1 MTHIIKLDA
10 PAYVLRTCLANMQA
24 PSPRAN
30 GFIWPEAGHVAAPD
44 FRDDKRCGGGLHGA
58 LWGVGDAGLFTWDA
72 DAKWLVVEVDHYIEL
87 DGKVKFREGNVVH
100 CGDKA
105 SATSFIHAKANAGP
119 IIGLTLTGGDDS
131 TLTGGNR
138 STLTGGYGST
148 LTGGDGSTLTG
159 GYGSTLTGGY
169 GSTLTGGNRSTL
181 TGGDDSTLTGG
192 DDSTLLFRWWDGE
205 VGRYR
210 TKCFEVD
217 GAEVI
222 AGTAYRLN
230 ESGLLVPA

>member
-131 TLTGGNR
+131 TLTGG
-138 STLTGGYGST
+138 
-148 LTGGDGSTLTG
+148 
-159 GYGSTLTGGY
+159 
-169 GSTLTGGNRSTL
+169 
-181 TGGDDSTLTGG
+181 